1 LAAGFFAAGFFAAV
15 FFAAAFFAAGFSA
28 AKKPAAKKAA
38 PKKAAKKAVAKKKP
52 AAKKKTAAKK
62 LAAKKT
68 VAKKAAAKKT
78 AAKKPAAKKA
88 AAKKTAAKKP
98 AAKKPAAKKTAA
110 KKAAPKKAAAKKT
123 VRKAGARRAKAA
135 PAATPAASEGG
146 EPSEPDGESGL
157 LSSPYQAP
165 RISGL
170 VGGEEF
176 DAGLVR
182 GKWVVLYFYPKDM
195 TPGCTLEA
203 LDFQALGN
211 DFKQQD
217 AVVIGVSKD
226 SCQSHR
232 KFAQKEGLSFLLLSD
247 EGGDLCERF
256 GVWKEKSMYGK
267 TFMGIERSTFL
278 LNSQGHVVAHW
289 PKVKVDGHAAAV
301 LSTLKKVSR

>member
-1 LAAGFFAAGFFAAV
+1 MVTKKSAKK
-15 FFAAAFFAAGFSA
+15 SA

-38 PKKAAKKAVAKKKP
+38 PKKAAAKKTAAKKKP
-52 AAKKKTAAKK
+52 AAKKTVAKK
-62 LAAKKT
+62 ATAKKATAKKTTAKKT
-68 VAKKAAAKKT
+68 VAKKAAPKKAAAKKT

-88 AAKKTAAKKP
+88 TVKKA

-110 KKAAPKKAAAKKT
+110 KKT
-123 VRKAGARRAKAA
+123 TRKAGARRAKAA

-170 VGGEEF
+170 VGGEAFE
-176 DAGLVR
+176 AGSLNR
-182 GKWVVLYFYPKDM
+182 KWVVLYFYPKDM
-195 TPGCTLEA
+195 TPGCTIEA
-203 LDFQALGN
+203 RDFESLKN

-232 KFAQKEGLSFLLLSD
+232 KFAQKEGLSFMLLSD
-247 EGGDLCERF
+247 ESGDLCERF

-278 LNSQGHVVAHW
+278 LNPKGQVVAHW
-289 PKVKVDGHAAAV
+289 PKVKVDGHATAV
-301 LSTLKKVSR
+301 LSTLKKASR

>member
-1 LAAGFFAAGFFAAV
+1 MKQTKLHFQKMEVTNMVTKKGAKK
-15 FFAAAFFAAGFSA
+15 SA

-62 LAAKKT
+62 TVAKKTAVKKTAAKKT
-68 VAKKAAAKKT
+68 AAKKAAPKKAAAKKT
-78 AAKKPAAKKA
+78 AV
-88 AAKKTAAKKP
+88 KKTAT
-98 AAKKPAAKKTAA
+98 KKTAA

-157 LSSPYQAP
+157 LSSPYPAP

-176 DAGLVR
+176 DAASVKS
-182 GKWVVLYFYPKDM
+182 KWVVLYFYPKDM
-195 TPGCTLEA
+195 TPGCTIEA
-203 LDFQALGN
+203 RDFQSLKD
-211 DFKQQD
+211 DFKRQD

-226 SCQSHR
+226 SCQSHT
-232 KFAQKEGLSFLLLSD
+232 KFAQKEGLSFMLLSD
-247 EGGDLCERF
+247 EKSDLCERY
-256 GVWKEKSMYGK
+256 GVWKQKSMYGK
-267 TFMGIERSTFL
+267 TFMGIERSTYL
-278 LNSQGHVVAHW
+278 VSPEGQVVGHW

-301 LSTLKKVSR
+301 LAALRKLNQ

>member
-1 LAAGFFAAGFFAAV
+1 MVTKKGAKK
-15 FFAAAFFAAGFSA
+15 SA

-38 PKKAAKKAVAKKKP
+38 PKKAAKKTVAKKKP
-52 AAKKKTAAKK
+52 AAKKTVAKK
-62 LAAKKT
+62 ATAKKATAKKTTVKKAAAKKT
-68 VAKKAAAKKT
+68 VAKKTTAKKATAKKT
-78 AAKKPAAKKA
+78 TAKKA
-88 AAKKTAAKKP
+88 

-110 KKAAPKKAAAKKT
+110 KKT
-123 VRKAGARRAKAA
+123 TRKAGARRAKSA

-176 DAGLVR
+176 DAGAVSR
-182 GKWVVLYFYPKDM
+182 KWVVLYFYPKDM

-203 LDFQALGN
+203 RDFETLKN

-232 KFAQKEGLSFLLLSD
+232 KFAQKEGLSFMLLSD
-247 EGGDLCERF
+247 EGGDLCERY

-278 LNSQGHVVAHW
+278 LSPKGHVVAHW

-301 LSTLKKVSR
+301 LSTLKKASR